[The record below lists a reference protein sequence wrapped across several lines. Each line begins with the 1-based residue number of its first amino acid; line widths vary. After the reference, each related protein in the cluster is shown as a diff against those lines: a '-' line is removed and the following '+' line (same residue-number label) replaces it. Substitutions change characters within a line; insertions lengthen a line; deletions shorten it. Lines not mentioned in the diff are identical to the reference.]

1 MSVTPLLPPLPEG
14 AEEVAA
20 PLWPILPALAPAE
33 SATQAEAAAPAL
45 PEAAGLI
52 VQFAPEATPATIQAA
67 LEALGGQVTQWLRPA
82 EPGAG
87 PLAAIDAAPGLPAE
101 AALDLL
107 APLAGISFA
116 EEDGQLSIAAVS
128 NDPRYA
134 NGGMWGMLG
143 DTGSLRNAFGSQANE
158 AWAAGQVGSTKAVV
172 GVVDTG
178 IDYRHQDLYL
188 NVWLNQNE
196 IPALLRSQ
204 LTDADRDGL
213 ITFRDLNQ
221 AANARLVSDINR
233 NGRIDAGDLLADTR
247 WENGIDEDR
256 NGYRDDLVGWDFAN
270 NDNDPFDDNGHGTH
284 VSGTI
289 GASGGNGIGVAGV
302 AWNVQMVA
310 LKFLAANGS
319 GSTSAAVRALDY
331 FTGAAA
337 AATKGEN
344 FIATNNSWGGGAYS
358 QAVADAVARG
368 ARQDI
373 LFIAAAGNGGADG
386 VGDNNDTVA
395 NWPSNYNTSAAAGY
409 DAVIA
414 VAALTSTGARAGFS
428 NFGAT
433 TVDIAAPGQ
442 GILSTLPGDAYGSY
456 SGTSMAAPHV
466 TGAAV
471 LYAAANPTATAAE
484 IRAALLGSTAATA
497 SMQGADATGGRL
509 DIGALMNTTPVA
521 TPPPPAVP
529 AAILGTNG
537 NDVLAGTA
545 AGEVICGIPA
555 GAGALGRGSIDRLT
569 GRAGNDT
576 FVLGDARG
584 VFYDDGAA
592 ANAGRGDYAQI
603 MDFTRGDRIQLSD
616 DVATYFLASMTL
628 GGVAGLGILADLNRN
643 GRYDS
648 ADELVG
654 HVANVSSLV
663 GSDFIFA

>member
-1 MSVTPLLPPLPEG
+1 MATL
-14 AEEVAA
+14 AE
-20 PLWPILPALAPAE
+20 P
-33 SATQAEAAAPAL
+33 
-45 PEAAGLI
+45 AGLI
-52 VQFAPEATPATIQAA
+52 VQFAPEATPATVRAA
-67 LEALGGQVTQWLRPA
+67 LEALGGEVTQWLRAA

-87 PLAAIDAAPGLPAE
+87 PLAAVSAGPGMTAE
-101 AALDLL
+101 AAIELL
-107 APLAGISFA
+107 APIAGISFA
-116 EEDGQLSIAAVS
+116 EADAELSIAAVS

-158 AWAAGQVGSTKAVV
+158 AWAAGQLGSMKTVV

-204 LTDADRDGL
+204 LVDIDRDGL
-213 ITFRDLNQ
+213 ITFRDLN
-221 AANARLVSDINR
+221 ASANAKLVSDINR
-233 NGRIDAGDLLADTR
+233 NGRIDAGDLLNDSR

-256 NGYRDDLVGWDFAN
+256 NGLRDDLVGWDFAN

-310 LKFLAANGS
+310 LKFMAANGS

-331 FTGAAA
+331 FTSAAA

-344 FIATNNSWGGGAYS
+344 FVATNNSWGGGAYS

-368 ARQDI
+368 AKQDI

-386 VGDNNDTVA
+386 VGDNNDVLA
-395 NWPSNYNTSAAAGY
+395 NWPSNHNTSAAAGY
-409 DAVIA
+409 DAVIS

-428 NFGAT
+428 NYGAS

-442 GILSTLPGDAYGSY
+442 GILSTLPGDSYGSY

-471 LYAAANPTATAAE
+471 LYAAANPNASAAQ
-484 IRAALLGSTAATA
+484 IKAALLGSTAPTA

-509 DIGALMNTTPVA
+509 DIGALMATAPGTTP
-521 TPPPPAVP
+521 TPPATP
-529 AAILGTNG
+529 AAIIGTSG

-545 AGEVICGIPA
+545 AAEVICGIPA
-555 GAGALGRGSIDRLT
+555 GAGTLGRGSIDRLT
-569 GRAGNDT
+569 GGAGNDT
-576 FVLGDARG
+576 FILGDARG

-643 GRYDS
+643 GRYDA

-654 HVANVSSLV
+654 HVANVASL
-663 GSDFIFA
+663 GGADFIFA

>member
-1 MSVTPLLPPLPEG
+1 MLPIAPLPPLPETV
-14 AEEVAA
+14 EEAA
-20 PLWPILPALAPAE
+20 PRLWTVTPPAPLPDAPEA
-33 SATQAEAAAPAL
+33 QAVAPL
-45 PEAAGLI
+45 PEPAALI
-52 VQFAPEATPATIQAA
+52 VQFAPEATPAIIQAA
-67 LEALGGQVTQWLRPA
+67 LDALGGEVTQWLRAA

-87 PLAAIDAAPGLPAE
+87 PLAAVSAAPGITTE
-101 AALDLL
+101 AAMELL
-107 APLAGISFA
+107 APLAGITFA
-116 EEDGQLSIAAVS
+116 EADAELSIAAVS

-143 DTGSLRNAFGSQANE
+143 DTGTLKNAFGSQANE
-158 AWAAGQVGSTKAVV
+158 AWAAGQLGSMKTVV

-196 IPALLRSQ
+196 IPSLLRSQ
-204 LTDADRDGL
+204 LSDTDRDGL
-213 ITFRDLNQ
+213 ITFRDLN
-221 AANARLVSDINR
+221 ASANAKLVSDINR
-233 NGRIDAGDLLADTR
+233 NGRIDAGDLLNDSR

-289 GASGGNGIGVAGV
+289 GAAGGNGIGVAGV

-344 FIATNNSWGGGAYS
+344 FVATNNSWGGGAYS

-368 ARQDI
+368 AKQDI

-386 VGDNNDTVA
+386 VGDNNDVVA
-395 NWPSNYNTSAAAGY
+395 NWPSNYGTTAAAGY
-409 DAVIA
+409 DAVVA

-428 NFGAT
+428 NYGAS

-442 GILSTLPGDAYGSY
+442 GILSTLPGDSYGSY
-456 SGTSMAAPHV
+456 SGTSMATPHV

-471 LYAAANPTATAAE
+471 LYAAANPNASAAQ
-484 IRAALLGSTAATA
+484 IKAALLGSAAPTA

-509 DIGALMNTTPVA
+509 DIGALMATSPGTTP
-521 TPPPPAVP
+521 TPPATP
-529 AAILGTNG
+529 AAIIGTAG
-537 NDVLAGTA
+537 NDSLVGTA
-545 AGEVICGIPA
+545 AGEVLCGIPA
-555 GAGALGRGSIDRLT
+555 GAGTLGRGTIDRLT
-569 GRAGNDT
+569 GGAGNDI

-584 VFYDDGAA
+584 VFYNDGAA

-603 MDFTRGDRIQLSD
+603 MDFAKGDRIQLSD
-616 DVATYFLASMTL
+616 DVRMYFLSSMTL
-628 GGVAGLGILADLNRN
+628 GGVAGIGILADLNGN
-643 GRYDS
+643 GRYDA

-654 HVANVSSLV
+654 HVARVSSLTS
-663 GSDFIFA
+663 GDFLFA